1 MPLFDRSRNGMSPTE
16 PGEMFSRRVGRTLAY
31 ISTGTR
37 EAVRLDRQTNSHRPG
52 RGFIDVDR
60 LLTTAQLAGQGVLVA
75 GGTGGLG
82 YRLGL
87 WLLRQGAAR
96 VLLTGR
102 SGRLAEQEDPAGA
115 LPASLEIH
123 RLDICDE
130 DAVAAFL
137 AEQRDHPVPIRGV
150 FQAAMVLRD
159 QTLRQLDRE
168 TFRAVLAP
176 KVRGAE
182 ILDRLTREMDLRC
195 FVLFSSVASALG
207 NAGQAAYVVAN
218 RAMEN
223 LARRR
228 AEAGLPALAVQL
240 GAISDTGVIERTE
253 GLRQVLESQGIG
265 TLTSTE
271 AFERLDAELRQPSHT
286 VLGIYRTL
294 DRAKPGSGEAT
305 ALLVELRNLSGEERT
320 QRLADLGVEILARVL
335 KRDAEELPVTSTLR
349 DLGVDSLFVVEITL
363 EYELALS
370 VRVPP
375 SLFMGQL
382 SIGQI
387 AGEIA
392 GMIDPA

>member
-1 MPLFDRSRNGMSPTE
+1 
-16 PGEMFSRRVGRTLAY
+16 MFSRRVGRTLAY

-52 RGFIDVDR
+52 RDFIDVDH

-228 AEAGLPALAVQL
+228 AEPVARHSRCQLPAVDTATLNRSAASRWLKPPSIASTTRCRRSIPYAQPMKTSLAKNTRAGNQTSVKKDSTFVKCAL
-240 GAISDTGVIERTE
+240 VRPACHSSSMSSGRRMRCRAITPTG
-253 GLRQVLESQGIG
+253 
-265 TLTSTE
+265 
-271 AFERLDAELRQPSHT
+271 
-286 VLGIYRTL
+286 
-294 DRAKPGSGEAT
+294 AT
-305 ALLVELRNLSGEERT
+305 A
-320 QRLADLGVEILARVL
+320 
-335 KRDAEELPVTSTLR
+335 
-349 DLGVDSLFVVEITL
+349 
-363 EYELALS
+363 
-370 VRVPP
+370 
-375 SLFMGQL
+375 
-382 SIGQI
+382 
-387 AGEIA
+387 
-392 GMIDPA
+392 